1 MAGFRVG
8 IRNGPERGLTAGAAT
23 RTVREPPRG
32 EGWDLDEV
40 RGEREAARR
49 GNLADSAQL
58 WAMSREGDAAA
69 RCALIECYVPLA
81 TRIAHGMNV
90 PVGAVAGPDDLESAA
105 LIGLIDAVDRFQ
117 PERGVP
123 FEGYASLRIR
133 GAVLD
138 EVRRVDELGRADRR
152 RQREA
157 AAQGEEGSYQR
168 TVSLDE
174 LIENGYH
181 GGAEQDELAERYE
194 PEGLRAQLEPSDV
207 GEPDRKT
214 QWTQQPD
221 DRVVA
226 RIPGREDPGQVVEQR
241 VRDRLE
247 LGKPV
252 AQLWRVRGER
262 SEPVVLPADV
272 VAALTAMRDPQPAL
286 TWQTDEPAVS
296 EQRAEDDLEL
306 DRVRWDT
313 A

>member
-1 MAGFRVG
+1 MAGYRVG
-8 IRNGPERGLTAGAAT
+8 IRNGPERGLTAVLST
-23 RTVREPPRG
+23 RTVREPPRR
-32 EGWDLDEV
+32 EGRDLDEV
-40 RGEREAARR
+40 SGECATVRR
-49 GNLADSAQL
+49 GILADSAQL
-58 WAMSREGDAAA
+58 WARCREGDAAA
-69 RCALIECYVPLA
+69 RCALIERYVPLA

-157 AAQGEEGSYQR
+157 AAQGEEGSYLG

-194 PEGLRAQLEPSDV
+194 AEDLRM
-207 GEPDRKT
+207 
-214 QWTQQPD
+214 
-221 DRVVA
+221 
-226 RIPGREDPGQVVEQR
+226 R
-241 VRDRLE
+241 VRSAMACLPPRQHEVLE
-247 LGKPV
+247 RYYGQSLTLRETGQRMGISEARACQLHGRAIQNLRRQLSVAIHTAVTTLPAARVPV
-252 AQLWRVRGER
+252 A
-262 SEPVVLPADV
+262 A
-272 VAALTAMRDPQPAL
+272 
-286 TWQTDEPAVS
+286 
-296 EQRAEDDLEL
+296 
-306 DRVRWDT
+306 
-313 A
+313 